1 MAVVGDDAMIGQLVH
16 GRYRITGFIAR
27 GGMAS
32 VFTAQDTR
40 LDREV
45 AVKIMHQ
52 GLGDPEQFTERFQRE
67 AKSAAR
73 LNHRNVVA
81 VFDQGSDGPITYL
94 VMELVPGRTLR
105 DVMRHESPMPTLRA
119 LDLVE
124 QVLIALVAAHDA
136 GIVHRDIKPENVL
149 ITPDGN
155 VKVADFGLARAVSS
169 ATTAT
174 GKTLIGTVSYLAPE
188 VVVNAGTDARSDVYS
203 VGAMLYEMLTGL
215 KPHHAETPIQVA
227 YKHVHEDIGPP
238 STERP
243 GLPDYVDALVA
254 RATSRDRDR
263 RSADARVLL
272 QQLRQVQRALRDGV
286 EDDPEL
292 ASDLRPSPVVGDSGG
307 AGAEV
312 DTAPVA
318 GGSGSAAEGADT
330 ELVAGAGAGAGTSTM
345 ILSGA
350 TPMTPAPNPAQDT
363 AENPAQ
369 STAPLSAGAPGSPA
383 PPRRPAPGP
392 APRTAAPHPP
402 GNDRQTSRRGRVL
415 LVLAL
420 LLTLLAGLGGW
431 YFGIGRYDPAPSL
444 VNMTEQQAQATAEEA
459 GYTFAVDSRDFSET
473 VPLGSVISTS
483 PGPGDR
489 ILPGDRIEAVVSK
502 GPERYVVP
510 DLRGQTP
517 EAAEAILE
525 DTKLKLGDSRE
536 EFDQEVP
543 EGQIIGVEG
552 VAVGDQVKR
561 DTAIDVVVS
570 KGREPLGVDDYTG
583 QSKDAAVAG
592 LQGTGFTVN
601 VQEQFSDTVAPGIV
615 ISQNPSSGTA
625 LRGDAIAIVVSKGPE
640 LFPVPNVV
648 GMKRDEAISTLEA
661 AGFVPD
667 AASFGN
673 NRNYTVIGQTPTGG
687 SQQKKGTTV
696 SFFGL

>member
-1 MAVVGDDAMIGQLVH
+1 MAVVGDDAMIGQLVD
-16 GRYRITGFIAR
+16 GRYEIVEFIAR

-32 VFTAQDTR
+32 VFRAQDRR

-81 VFDQGSDGPITYL
+81 VFDQGSDGPVTYL

-105 DVMRHESPMPTLRA
+105 EVMRHESPMPTLRA

-124 QVLIALVAAHDA
+124 QVLIALVAAHDS

-188 VVVNAGTDARSDVYS
+188 VVVNAGTDARSDVYA
-203 VGAMLYEMLTGL
+203 VGAMLYEMLTGI
-215 KPHHAETPIQVA
+215 KPHHADTPIQVA

-238 STERP
+238 SAERP

-292 ASDLRPSPVVGDSGG
+292 AGDLRPSVAPSGTGG
-307 AGAEV
+307 AGAEE

-318 GGSGSAAEGADT
+318 GPGGPVGSAADGEDT
-330 ELVAGAGAGAGTSTM
+330 QLVGAGTAAAGSSTM
-345 ILSGA
+345 VLGGA
-350 TPMTPAPNPAQDT
+350 APAT
-363 AENPAQ
+363 AEPD
-369 STAPLSAGAPGSPA
+369 TEPVPPPGAPGAPS
-383 PPRRPAPGP
+383 PPRAERQRSAPS
-392 APRTAAPHPP
+392 APP
-402 GNDRQTSRRGRVL
+402 GNDQQHSRRGRVL

-444 VNMTEQQAQATAEEA
+444 VNLTEQEAQAAAEDA
-459 GYTFAVDSRDFSET
+459 GYAFEVGARDFSET
-473 VPLGSVISTS
+473 VPLGSVISTN

-489 ILPGDRIEAVVSK
+489 ILPGDTIEAVVSK
-502 GPERYVVP
+502 GPERYQVP
-510 DLRGQTP
+510 DLRGKTP
-517 EAAEAILE
+517 DEAEAILG
-525 DTKLKLGDSRE
+525 DTNLQLGDARE
-536 EFDQEVP
+536 DYDQEVP
-543 EGQIIGVEG
+543 AGQIIGVEG

-561 DTAIDVVVS
+561 DTAVDVVVS
-570 KGREPLGVDDYTG
+570 LGREPLNVEDYTG
-583 QSKDAAVAG
+583 QSRDAAVSG
-592 LQGTGFTVN
+592 LQATGFQVSEQ
-601 VQEQFSDTVAPGIV
+601 QEFSDTVGAGVV
-615 ISQNPSSGTA
+615 ISQNPNSGQA
-625 LRGDAIAIVVSKGPE
+625 LRGDTVTIVVSKGPDVVQ
-640 LFPVPNVV
+640 VPDVE
-648 GMKRDEAISTLEA
+648 GKRRNEAQQILEA
-661 AGFVPD
+661 AGLQVQVL
-667 AASFGN
+667 FGN
-673 NRNYTVIGQTPTGG
+673 GNFEVRGQTPSAG
-687 SQQKKGTTV
+687 STV
-696 SFFGL
+696 RRGSTVQIIGFN

>member
-16 GRYRITGFIAR
+16 DRYRIVEFIAR

-32 VFTAQDTR
+32 VFRAQDTR

-188 VVVNAGTDARSDVYS
+188 VVVNAGTDARSDVYA
-203 VGAMLYEMLTGL
+203 VGAMTYEMLTGV
-215 KPHHAETPIQVA
+215 KPHHADSPIQVA

-238 STERP
+238 SDARP

-272 QQLRQVQRALRDGV
+272 QQLRQVQRALREGV

-292 ASDLRPSPVVGDSGG
+292 AADLRPSLPPVPMPDGD
-307 AGAEV
+307 E
-312 DTAPVA
+312 DTAPVGVVSGA
-318 GGSGSAAEGADT
+318 GDSADT
-330 ELVAGAGAGAGTSTM
+330 ELVRGSGAGAGTSTM
-345 ILSGA
+345 VLGGA
-350 TPMTPAPNPAQDT
+350 TARPPAPPGQDPT
-363 AENPAQ
+363 R
-369 STAPLSAGAPGSPA
+369 GAPS
-383 PPRRPAPGP
+383 PPRRPANG
-392 APRTAAPHPP
+392 AATAAPKPP
-402 GNDRQTSRRGRVL
+402 GDNRQHSRRGRVL
-415 LVLAL
+415 LILAL

-444 VNMTEQQAQATAEEA
+444 VNMTEQQAKTEAEQA
-459 GYTFAVDSRDFSET
+459 GYSFTVGSRDFSET
-473 VPLGSVISTS
+473 VPLGSVISTN
-483 PGPGDR
+483 PDPGDR
-489 ILPGDRIEAVVSK
+489 ILPGDTIEAVVSK
-502 GPERYVVP
+502 GPERYGVP
-510 DLRGQTP
+510 DLRGKTVE
-517 EAAEAILE
+517 EAQAILE
-525 DTKLKLGDSRE
+525 DTKLELGTTRE
-536 EFDQEVP
+536 DYDQEVP
-543 EGQIIGVEG
+543 AGQIIGVEG

-570 KGREPLGVDDYTG
+570 LGREPLDVTDYTG
-583 QSKDAAVAG
+583 QSKDAAVSGLTAAG
-592 LQGTGFTVN
+592 FSPQ
-601 VQEQFSDTVAPGIV
+601 VQEAFSENVAPGIV
-615 ISQNPSSGTA
+615 ISQDPSSGQV
-625 LRGDAIAIVVSKGPE
+625 LRGDPVTITVSKGPE
-640 LFPVPNVV
+640 LFAVPDVV
-648 GMKRDEAISTLEA
+648 GKKRNEAVEALEA
-661 AGFVPD
+661 AGFVADPIGR
-667 AASFGN
+667 GN
-673 NRNYTVIGQTPTGG
+673 FTVIIQSPGG
-687 SQQKKGTTV
+687 SSMQKKGTTV
-696 SFFGL
+696 SITGL

>member
-16 GRYRITGFIAR
+16 GRYRVTGFIAR

-149 ITPDGN
+149 ITPDGH

-238 STERP
+238 SAERP

-263 RSADARVLL
+263 RSADGRVLL

-292 ASDLRPSPVVGDSGG
+292 AADLRPSPVIGSSES
-307 AGAEV
+307 AGADV

-318 GGSGSAAEGADT
+318 GGAGGADEGADT
-330 ELVAGAGAGAGTSTM
+330 EIVAGAGAGVGTSTM
-345 ILSGA
+345 VLGGA
-350 TPMTPAPNPAQDT
+350 TPMAPAPNPA
-363 AENPAQ
+363 ESPK
-369 STAPLSAGAPGSPA
+369 GAPGSPA
-383 PPRRPAPGP
+383 PPRRPAPHP
-392 APRTAAPHPP
+392 DPRTAAPSPP

-415 LVLAL
+415 LILAL

-431 YFGIGRYDPAPSL
+431 YFGIGRYEPAPSL
-444 VNMTEQQAQATAEEA
+444 VNMTEQQAQAAAEKA
-459 GYTFAVDSRDFSET
+459 GFTFAVDSRDFSET
-473 VPLGSVISTS
+473 VPLGSVISTD

-517 EAAEAILE
+517 DAAEALLK
-525 DTKLKLGDSRE
+525 DTKLKLGQQTE
-536 EFDQEVP
+536 AYDQEVP
-543 EGQIIGVEG
+543 EGQIIGVDG

-561 DTAIDVVVS
+561 DTAIDVIVS
-570 KGREPLGVDDYTG
+570 KGREPLEVQDFTG
-583 QSKDAAVAG
+583 QTKDAAVAG
-592 LQGTGFTVN
+592 LQGIGFTVTT
-601 VQEQFSDTVAPGIV
+601 QEEFSDTVPAGTV
-615 ISQNPSSGTA
+615 ISQNPASGTK
-625 LRGDAIAIVVSKGPE
+625 LRGDAITIVVSKGPE
-640 LFPVPNVV
+640 LFAVPNVV
-648 GMKRDEAISTLEA
+648 GMKRDEAIKALEA

>member
-16 GRYRITGFIAR
+16 GRYRIVEFIAR

-32 VFTAQDTR
+32 VFRAQDTR

-155 VKVADFGLARAVSS
+155 VKVADFGLARAVSAS
-169 ATTAT
+169 TTAT

-188 VVVNAGTDARSDVYS
+188 VVVNAGTDARSDVYA
-203 VGAMLYEMLTGL
+203 VGAMTYEMLTGV
-215 KPHHAETPIQVA
+215 KPHHADTPIQVA

-238 STERP
+238 SDARP

-272 QQLRQVQRALRDGV
+272 QQLRQVQHALREGV

-292 ASDLRPSPVVGDSGG
+292 AADLRPSLVPPPSVDGD
-307 AGAEV
+307 E
-312 DTAPVA
+312 DTAPVGPASGA
-318 GGSGSAAEGADT
+318 GEGVDT
-330 ELVAGAGAGAGTSTM
+330 ELVAGSAGVGTSTM
-345 ILSGA
+345 VLGGA
-350 TPMTPAPNPAQDT
+350 TARPPAPPGQD
-363 AENPAQ
+363 P
-369 STAPLSAGAPGSPA
+369 SRGAPS
-383 PPRRPAPGP
+383 PPRRPE
-392 APRTAAPHPP
+392 PRTAAPQPP
-402 GNDRQTSRRGRVL
+402 GNDRQHSKRGRVL

-444 VNMTEQQAQATAEEA
+444 VNMSEQQAKAEAEEA
-459 GYTFAVDSRDFSET
+459 GYSFSVDSRDFSET
-473 VPLGSVISTS
+473 VPLGTVISTS

-489 ILPGDRIEAVVSK
+489 ILPGDTIDAVISK

-517 EAAEAILE
+517 EAAETILA
-525 DTKLKLGDSRE
+525 DTKLELGDVAESY
-536 EFDQEVP
+536 DQEVP
-543 EGQIIGVEG
+543 AGQIIGVQG

-561 DTAIDVVVS
+561 DTAIDVIVS
-570 KGREPLGVDDYTG
+570 LGREPLDVNDYTG
-583 QSKDAAVAG
+583 QSKDAATSG
-592 LQGTGFTVN
+592 LTSDGFVPQ
-601 VQEQFSDTVAPGIV
+601 VQEQFSETVAAGIV
-615 ISQNPSSGTA
+615 ISQNPNGGQA
-625 LRGDAIAIVVSKGPE
+625 LRGDPVTIVVSKGPE
-640 LFPVPNVV
+640 LFAVPNVV
-648 GMKRDEAISTLEA
+648 GMKKDEAIRTLEA

-673 NRNYTVIGQTPTGG
+673 NRNYTVIGQTPSGG

-696 SFFGL
+696 SFFGV

>member
-105 DVMRHESPMPTLRA
+105 EVMRHESPMPTLRA

-149 ITPDGN
+149 ITPDGS

-238 STERP
+238 SAERP

-263 RSADARVLL
+263 RSADGRVLL

-286 EDDPEL
+286 DDDPEL
-292 ASDLRPSPVVGDSGG
+292 ASDLRPSPVIGSSGG
-307 AGAEV
+307 AGADV

-318 GGSGSAAEGADT
+318 GGAGADEGADT
-330 ELVAGAGAGAGTSTM
+330 EVVAGAGAGVGTSTM
-345 ILSGA
+345 VLSGA
-350 TPMTPAPNPAQDT
+350 TPMAPAPDPA
-363 AENPAQ
+363 A
-369 STAPLSAGAPGSPA
+369 SSKGAPGSPA
-383 PPRRPAPGP
+383 PPRRPAPQPG
-392 APRTAAPHPP
+392 PRTEAPHPP
-402 GNDRQTSRRGRVL
+402 VGNDRHTSRRGRVL
-415 LVLAL
+415 LILAL
-420 LLTLLAGLGGW
+420 VLTLLAGLGGW
-431 YFGIGRYDPAPSL
+431 YFGIGRYESAPSL
-444 VNMTEQQAQATAEEA
+444 ANMTEQQAQAAAEKA
-459 GYTFAVDSRDFSET
+459 GYTFSVDSRDFSET

-517 EAAEAILE
+517 EDAEAILK
-525 DTKLKLGDSRE
+525 DTKLELGEQSQE
-536 EFDQEVP
+536 YDQDVP
-543 EGQIIGVEG
+543 EGQIIGVVG

-561 DTAIDVVVS
+561 DTAIDVIVS
-570 KGREPLGVDDYTG
+570 LGREPLEVQDFTG
-583 QSKDAAVAG
+583 QTSDAATAG
-592 LQGTGFTVN
+592 LQDIGFTVTP
-601 VQEQFSDTVAPGIV
+601 QEEFSDTVPAGTV
-615 ISQNPSSGTA
+615 IRQDPSSGTK
-625 LRGDAIAIVVSKGPE
+625 LRGDAITIVVSKGPE
-640 LFPVPNVV
+640 LFPVPNIV
-648 GMKRDEAISTLEA
+648 GMKRDQAIAALEA

>member
-149 ITPDGN
+149 ITPDGS

-169 ATTAT
+169 STTAT

-238 STERP
+238 SAERP

-292 ASDLRPSPVVGDSGG
+292 AADLRPSPVIASPGSDG
-307 AGAEV
+307 AGADV

-318 GGSGSAAEGADT
+318 GGAGEGADT
-330 ELVAGAGAGAGTSTM
+330 EVVAGAGAGAGTSTM
-345 ILSGA
+345 VLSGA
-350 TPMTPAPNPAQDT
+350 TPMAPAPNPAGSSQ
-363 AENPAQ
+363 
-369 STAPLSAGAPGSPA
+369 GAPGSPA
-383 PPRRPAPGP
+383 PPRRPE
-392 APRTAAPHPP
+392 PRTAAPSPP
-402 GNDRQTSRRGRVL
+402 AGNDRQTSRRGRIL

-420 LLTLLAGLGGW
+420 VLTLLAGLGGW
-431 YFGIGRYDPAPSL
+431 YFGIGRYDPTPSL

-459 GYTFAVDSRDFSET
+459 GYTFAVDSRAFSET

-517 EAAEAILE
+517 EGAAAILE
-525 DTKLKLGDSRE
+525 DTKLELGE
-536 EFDQEVP
+536 QTEAYDQEVP
-543 EGQIIGVEG
+543 EGQIIGVDG

-561 DTAIDVVVS
+561 DTAIDVIVS
-570 KGREPLGVDDYTG
+570 LGREPIEVQDFTG
-583 QSKDAAVAG
+583 QGRDAAVAG
-592 LQGTGFTVN
+592 LEGLGFV
-601 VQEQFSDTVAPGIV
+601 VEVEEQFSDTVAPGVV
-615 ISQNPSSGTA
+615 ISQNPAGGTK
-625 LRGDAIAIVVSKGPE
+625 LRGDTIGVVVSKGPE
-640 LFPVPNVV
+640 LIPVPNIV
-648 GMKRDEAISTLEA
+648 GMKRDQAIQTLEA

-687 SQQKKGTTV
+687 SAQKKGTTV

>member
-149 ITPDGN
+149 ITPDGH

-169 ATTAT
+169 STTAT

-238 STERP
+238 SAERP

-286 EDDPEL
+286 EDDPDL
-292 ASDLRPSPVVGDSGG
+292 ASDLRPSPVIGTSGN
-307 AGAEV
+307 AGADV
-312 DTAPVA
+312 DTAPVG
-318 GGSGSAAEGADT
+318 GGSDEGADT
-330 ELVAGAGAGAGTSTM
+330 EVVAGAGAGAGTSTM
-345 ILSGA
+345 ILGGA
-350 TPMTPAPNPAQDT
+350 TPMAPAPNPDAS
-363 AENPAQ
+363 PK
-369 STAPLSAGAPGSPA
+369 GAPGSPA
-383 PPRRPAPGP
+383 PPRRPAPRP
-392 APRTAAPHPP
+392 EPRTAAPHPP
-402 GNDRQTSRRGRVL
+402 VGNDRQTSRRGRVL
-415 LVLAL
+415 LALAL
-420 LLTLLAGLGGW
+420 VLTLLAGLGGW
-431 YFGIGRYDPAPSL
+431 YFGIWRYEPAPSL
-444 VNMTEQQAQATAEEA
+444 VNMTEQQAQAAAEKA

-517 EAAEAILE
+517 EAAEALLK
-525 DTKLKLGDSRE
+525 DTKLKLGE
-536 EFDQEVP
+536 QTEAYDQEVP
-543 EGQIIGVEG
+543 EGQIIGVDG

-561 DTAIDVVVS
+561 DTAIDVIVS
-570 KGREPLGVDDYTG
+570 LGREPLEVSDFTG

-592 LQGTGFTVN
+592 LQGIGFVVD

-615 ISQNPSSGTA
+615 ISQNPASGTK
-625 LRGDAIAIVVSKGPE
+625 LRGDTIGIVVSKGPE

-648 GMKRDEAISTLEA
+648 GMKRDQAIEALEA

>member
-105 DVMRHESPMPTLRA
+105 EVMRHESPMPTLRA

-136 GIVHRDIKPENVL
+136 GLVHRDIKPENVL
-149 ITPDGN
+149 ITPGGS

-238 STERP
+238 SAERP

-263 RSADARVLL
+263 RSADGRVLL

-286 EDDPEL
+286 DDDPEL
-292 ASDLRPSPVVGDSGG
+292 ASDLRPSPVIGSSGG
-307 AGAEV
+307 AGADV

-318 GGSGSAAEGADT
+318 GGAGADEGADT
-330 ELVAGAGAGAGTSTM
+330 EVVAGAGAGVGTSTM
-345 ILSGA
+345 VLSGA
-350 TPMTPAPNPAQDT
+350 TPMAPAPDPA
-363 AENPAQ
+363 A
-369 STAPLSAGAPGSPA
+369 SSKGAPGSPA
-383 PPRRPAPGP
+383 PPRRPAPQPG
-392 APRTAAPHPP
+392 PRTEAPHPP
-402 GNDRQTSRRGRVL
+402 VGNDRHTSRRGRVL
-415 LVLAL
+415 LILAL
-420 LLTLLAGLGGW
+420 VLTLLAGLGGW
-431 YFGIGRYDPAPSL
+431 YFGIGRYESAPSL
-444 VNMTEQQAQATAEEA
+444 ANMTEQQAQAAAEKA
-459 GYTFAVDSRDFSET
+459 GYTFSVDSRDFSET

-517 EAAEAILE
+517 EDAEAILK
-525 DTKLKLGDSRE
+525 DTKLELGEQSQE
-536 EFDQEVP
+536 YDQDVP
-543 EGQIIGVEG
+543 EGQIIGVVG

-561 DTAIDVVVS
+561 DTAIDVIVS
-570 KGREPLGVDDYTG
+570 LGREPLEVQDFTG
-583 QSKDAAVAG
+583 QTSDAATAG
-592 LQGTGFTVN
+592 LQDIGFTVTP
-601 VQEQFSDTVAPGIV
+601 QEEFSDTVPAGTV
-615 ISQNPSSGTA
+615 IRQDPSSGTK
-625 LRGDAIAIVVSKGPE
+625 LRGDAITIVVSKGPE
-640 LFPVPNVV
+640 LFPVPNIV
-648 GMKRDEAISTLEA
+648 GMKRDQAIAALEA

>member
-16 GRYRITGFIAR
+16 DRYRITGFIAR

-45 AVKIMHQ
+45 AVKIMHH
-52 GLGDPEQFTERFQRE
+52 GLGDTDQFTERFQRE

-73 LNHRNVVA
+73 LNHHNVVA

-105 DVMRHESPMPTLRA
+105 EVMRHESPMPTLRA

-149 ITPDGN
+149 ITPDGD

-215 KPHHAETPIQVA
+215 KPHHAESPIQVA

-238 STERP
+238 SAQRP

-272 QQLRQVQRALRDGV
+272 QQLRQVQRALRDGL

-292 ASDLRPSPVVGDSGG
+292 AADLRPTPVTPSTSD

-318 GGSGSAAEGADT
+318 GRAGSADDGADT
-330 ELVAGAGAGAGTSTM
+330 EVVAGAGADVGTSTM
-345 ILSGA
+345 VLGGA
-350 TPMTPAPNPAQDT
+350 TAMTPAPGPTPQDAAPAPP
-363 AENPAQ
+363 E
-369 STAPLSAGAPGSPA
+369 
-383 PPRRPAPGP
+383 PPRRPAPTP
-392 APRTAAPHPP
+392 APGPEPQ

-415 LVLAL
+415 LILAL

-431 YFGIGRYDPAPSL
+431 YFGIGRYESTPSL
-444 VNMTEQQAQATAEEA
+444 VNMTEQQAQTAAEKA
-459 GYTFAVDSRDFSET
+459 GYTFTVDSRDFSET

-489 ILPGDRIEAVVSK
+489 ILPGDRIQAVVSK
-502 GPERYVVP
+502 GPERYKVP

-525 DTKLKLGDSRE
+525 ETKLKLGDQTE
-536 EFDQEVP
+536 AFDQDVP
-543 EGQIIGVEG
+543 EGQIIGVDG

-570 KGREPLGVDDYTG
+570 KGREPLEVQDFTG
-583 QSKDAAVAG
+583 QTREAATSG
-592 LQGTGFTVN
+592 LQDIGFTVTA
-601 VQEQFSDTVAPGIV
+601 QEEFSDSVPAGTVIRQDPA
-615 ISQNPSSGTA
+615 SGTK
-625 LRGDAIAIVVSKGPE
+625 LRGDAITIVVSKGPDVVQ
-640 LFPVPNVV
+640 VPDVE
-648 GMKRDEAISTLEA
+648 GMRKNEAQSTLEA
-661 AGFVPD
+661 AGLQVQVL
-667 AASFGN
+667 FGN
-673 NRNYTVIGQTPTGG
+673 GNFEVRAQTPSPG
-687 SQQKKGTTV
+687 STV
-696 SFFGL
+696 KRGSTVQILGIN